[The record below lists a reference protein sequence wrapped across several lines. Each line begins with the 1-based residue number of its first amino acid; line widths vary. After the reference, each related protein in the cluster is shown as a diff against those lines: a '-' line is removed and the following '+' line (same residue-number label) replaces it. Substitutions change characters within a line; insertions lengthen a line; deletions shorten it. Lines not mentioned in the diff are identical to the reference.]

1 MSNTNPQQSLP
12 SLASQ
17 PFEARL
23 QRAPC
28 ITCAWAVPSS

>member
-23 QRAPC
+23 QRAC